1 MRSLLRNEFLISIQ
15 NEFGQLQRI
24 GKSTSL
30 FSIQERARLYVRY
43 SKPHDHGSTFF
54 GLRQEDLGLLE
65 GFPSFIAFLW
75 DGQREPLLVRYEQF
89 APIFHSV
96 EPASDGQYKVHVY
109 SNEEGTD
116 LHIVRAGRFGVDS
129 YFGLNELRSAVS
141 GGQDFSRTTEFS
153 HHQIQSVV
161 GAIGKLTGHAV
172 YVPPNDR
179 SSLDWDIVER
189 FELVKDIPS
198 TGRHAP
204 AASLSLIDV
213 LWIHPTQNLLEAAF
227 EVEHS
232 TPIYSGLLRF
242 NDVHIDFKLPRAG
255 IIAQAERKDAF
266 LHQINRRTFQASG
279 LDQVC
284 LFYNYSEIYRWY
296 QRLVSKGQSS
306 VTVSPDS
313 SQKKPAV

>member
-1 MRSLLRNEFLISIQ
+1 MTSPLRNEFLISIE
-15 NEFGQLQRI
+15 NEFGRLNRI
-24 GKSTSL
+24 GKSNSL
-30 FSIQERARLYVRY
+30 FVIREKARLYVRY
-43 SKPHDHGSTFF
+43 SKLHRRGSTFF
-54 GLRQEDLGLLE
+54 GLRQEDLALLE
-65 GFPSFIAFLW
+65 GFPSFVAFLW
-75 DGQREPLLVRYEQF
+75 DGQKDPLLVPYEQF
-89 APIFHSV
+89 ASAFHSV
-96 EPASDGQYKVHVY
+96 KPASDGQYKVHIY

-129 YFGLNELRSAVS
+129 YFGLADLRTAVS
-141 GGQDFSRTTEFS
+141 GEEGYSLSTDFS
-153 HHQIQSVV
+153 HHQIQSIV

-172 YVPPNDR
+172 FIPPNDR
-179 SSLDWDIVER
+179 PFLDWDTVQP
-189 FELVKDIPS
+189 FELVNDIPS

-266 LHQINRRTFQASG
+266 LHQINRRTFRASG
-279 LDQVC
+279 LDEVC

-296 QRLVSKGQSS
+296 LRLVSPRQ
-306 VTVSPDS
+306 T
-313 SQKKPAV
+313 

>member
-1 MRSLLRNEFLISIQ
+1 MKSLARDEFLVSIE
-15 NEFGQLQRI
+15 NEFGQLRRI
-24 GKSTSL
+24 GKSNSL
-30 FSIQERARLYVRY
+30 FGVQDKARLYVRY
-43 SKPHDHGSTFF
+43 SKLHDRGSTFF
-54 GLRQEDLGLLE
+54 GLRHEDLSLLE
-65 GFPSFIAFLW
+65 GFPSFIAFPW
-75 DGQREPLLVRYEQF
+75 DGQREPLLVPYEQF
-89 APIFHSV
+89 APIFQSV
-96 EPASDGQYKVHVY
+96 APASDGQYKVHVY

-129 YFGLNELRSAVS
+129 YFGLSELRRAVS
-141 GGQDFSRTTEFS
+141 GGEKYSLPTEFS
-153 HHQIQSVV
+153 HHQIQSIV

-172 YVPPNDR
+172 YIPPNDR
-179 SSLDWDIVER
+179 TSLDWDIVQR

-198 TGRHAP
+198 TGRYAP

-213 LWIHPTQNLLEAAF
+213 LWIHPTQNVLEAAF

-266 LHQINRRTFQASG
+266 LQQINRRTFRASG

-284 LFYNYSEIYRWY
+284 LFYNCSEVYRWY
-296 QRLVSKGQSS
+296 LRLASQTQS
-306 VTVSPDS
+306 
-313 SQKKPAV
+313 

>member
-1 MRSLLRNEFLISIQ
+1 
-15 NEFGQLQRI
+15 
-24 GKSTSL
+24 
-30 FSIQERARLYVRY
+30 VRY
-43 SKPHDHGSTFF
+43 SKPHDRGSTFF
-54 GLRQEDLGLLE
+54 GLRQEDLGLIE

-116 LHIVRAGRFGVDS
+116 LHIARAGRFGVDS
-129 YFGLNELRSAVS
+129 YFGLTELRSAVS
-141 GGQDFSRTTEFS
+141 GKEDFSLPTEFS
-153 HHQIQSVV
+153 HSQIQSVV

-172 YVPPNDR
+172 YIPQNDR
-179 SSLDWDIVER
+179 SSLDWKIVQR
-189 FELVKDIPS
+189 FELIKDLPS

-204 AASLSLIDV
+204 AASLPLIDV
-213 LWIHPTQNLLEAAF
+213 LWIHPTENLLEAAF
-227 EVEHS
+227 EIEHS

-266 LHQINRRTFQASG
+266 LHQINRRTFRASG

-284 LFYNYSEIYRWY
+284 LFYNYSEVYRWY
-296 QRLVSKGQSS
+296 LKLVSGPYSKPTASE
-306 VTVSPDS
+306 DS
-313 SQKKPAV
+313 SQKKPAA

>member
-1 MRSLLRNEFLISIQ
+1 MKSLIRNEFLVSIE

-24 GKSTSL
+24 GKSNSL
-30 FSIQERARLYVRY
+30 FGVQDRARLYVRY
-43 SKPHDHGSTFF
+43 SKLHHRGSTFF

-75 DGQREPLLVRYEQF
+75 DGQREPLLVPYEQF
-89 APIFHSV
+89 APIFQSV

-129 YFGLNELRSAVS
+129 YFGLTELRGAVS
-141 GGQDFSRTTEFS
+141 GAEDYSLPTEFS

-172 YVPPNDR
+172 YIPPNDR
-179 SSLDWDIVER
+179 SSLDWDIVQR
-189 FELVKDIPS
+189 FELVQDIPS

-204 AASLSLIDV
+204 ATSLSLIDV

-255 IIAQAERKDAF
+255 IIAQAERKDTF
-266 LHQINRRTFQASG
+266 LHQINRRTFRASG

-296 QRLVSKGQSS
+296 LRLVSQR
-306 VTVSPDS
+306 
-313 SQKKPAV
+313 

>member
-1 MRSLLRNEFLISIQ
+1 
-15 NEFGQLQRI
+15 
-24 GKSTSL
+24 
-30 FSIQERARLYVRY
+30 V
-43 SKPHDHGSTFF
+43 P
-54 GLRQEDLGLLE
+54 
-65 GFPSFIAFLW
+65 
-75 DGQREPLLVRYEQF
+75 YEQF
-89 APIFHSV
+89 ASAFHSV
-96 EPASDGQYKVHVY
+96 KPASDGQYKVHIY

-129 YFGLNELRSAVS
+129 YFGLADLRTAVS
-141 GGQDFSRTTEFS
+141 GEEVYSLSTDFS
-153 HHQIQSVV
+153 HHQIQSIV

-172 YVPPNDR
+172 FIPPNDR
-179 SSLDWDIVER
+179 PFLDWDTVQP
-189 FELVKDIPS
+189 FELVNDIPS

-266 LHQINRRTFQASG
+266 LHQINRRTFRASG
-279 LDQVC
+279 LDEVC

-296 QRLVSKGQSS
+296 LRLVSPRQ
-306 VTVSPDS
+306 T
-313 SQKKPAV
+313 

>member
-1 MRSLLRNEFLISIQ
+1 MASPLRNEFLISIE
-15 NEFGQLQRI
+15 NEFGRLNRL
-24 GKSTSL
+24 GKSNSL
-30 FSIQERARLYVRY
+30 FVIREKARLYVRY
-43 SKPHDHGSTFF
+43 SKLHQRGSTFF
-54 GLRQEDLGLLE
+54 GLRQEDLALLE

-75 DGQREPLLVRYEQF
+75 DGQKDPLLVPYEQF
-89 APIFHSV
+89 ASAFHSV
-96 EPASDGQYKVHVY
+96 EPANDGQYKVHIY

-129 YFGLNELRSAVS
+129 YFGLADLRAAVS
-141 GGQDFSRTTEFS
+141 GEEGYSLSTDFS
-153 HHQIQSVV
+153 HHQIQSIV

-172 YVPPNDR
+172 FIPLNDR
-179 SSLDWDIVER
+179 PFLDWDTVQR
-189 FELVKDIPS
+189 FELVNDIPS

-255 IIAQAERKDAF
+255 IIAEAERKDTF
-266 LHQINRRTFQASG
+266 LHQINRRTFRASG
-279 LDQVC
+279 LDEVC

-296 QRLVSKGQSS
+296 LRLVSPRQ
-306 VTVSPDS
+306 
-313 SQKKPAV
+313 A